1 MSLKPVL
8 SLLLVP
14 AALALA
20 ACGSDSKSE
29 ESDKG
34 STPATAIKEIGETR
48 DALTA
53 ALATYKSG
61 DHQAAEDQ
69 AAEAYVQHFEEVEGP
84 LGDKDAELNEKLE
97 EAISQD
103 VRNAMKDGKPAA
115 EVEQTVDAVLADLE
129 KAEAALR

>member
-14 AALALA
+14 TALALA
-20 ACGSDSKSE
+20 ACGSDSKRE
-29 ESDKG
+29 GSDKG
-34 STPATAIKEIGETR
+34 STPATAIEEIGETR

-61 DHQAAEDQ
+61 DHQSAEDQ

-115 EVEQTVDAVLADLE
+115 EVEQTVNAVLADLE